1 MLEIKVTIDISDRL
15 LSTLSILAGSLHT
28 KAEPVK
34 LEAKAEP
41 VKQEAKPVDMPVYVQ
56 KTVKVTEN
64 VETAKSDALTKAV
77 EQDAPAGPQNLPVET
92 PEPADVPKPAESVE
106 SHAAVK
112 SEAVA
117 EPKAETPKK
126 ASRSKK
132 AEPKAEPVKA
142 EPAEEKAETEDPL
155 MPPEP
160 TKAPEP
166 VKEEPKADE
175 SPRADEGKGATGDV
189 LAELTKR
196 AIVELT
202 EAGIDRA
209 DSNRRIREYCAK
221 NEIKYPTFPALL
233 NAIGYGEAI
242 AVCKGEA

>member
-1 MLEIKVTIDISDRL
+1 MFEIKVTIDISDRL

-28 KAEPVK
+28 KV
-34 LEAKAEP
+34 EP

-56 KTVKVTEN
+56 KPVEWTEN

-77 EQDAPAGPQNLPVET
+77 EQDAPAEPQNLPVET
-92 PEPADVPKPAESVE
+92 PKPADVPKPAETVE
-106 SHAAVK
+106 SPAAVK
-112 SEAVA
+112 SDAPA

-132 AEPKAEPVKA
+132 AEPKAEPVK
-142 EPAEEKAETEDPL
+142 PAEEKAEAEDPL

-175 SPRADEGKGATGDV
+175 TPKADEGKGATGDV

-233 NAIGYGEAI
+233 NAVGYSKAI

>member
-1 MLEIKVTIDISDRL
+1 MFEIKVTIDISDRL

-28 KAEPVK
+28 KV
-34 LEAKAEP
+34 EP

-56 KTVKVTEN
+56 KAVKVTEN
-64 VETAKSDALTKAV
+64 VETAKSDTLTKTV
-77 EQDAPAGPQNLPVET
+77 EQDAPAEPQNLPVET
-92 PEPADVPKPAESVE
+92 PKPADVPKPAETVE
-106 SHAAVK
+106 SPAAVK
-112 SEAVA
+112 SEAPA

-132 AEPKAEPVKA
+132 AEPVKAEPV
-142 EPAEEKAETEDPL
+142 EEKAESEDPL

-160 TKAPEP
+160 PKAEP
-166 VKEEPKADE
+166 VKDEPKADE
-175 SPRADEGKGATGDV
+175 TPKSDEGKGATGDV
-189 LAELTKR
+189 LAGLTKR

-233 NAIGYGEAI
+233 NAVGYGEAI
-242 AVCKGEA
+242 AVCKGKA

>member
-1 MLEIKVTIDISDRL
+1 MFEIKVTIDISDRL

-28 KAEPVK
+28 
-34 LEAKAEP
+34 KAEP

-77 EQDAPAGPQNLPVET
+77 EQDAPAEPQNLPVDT
-92 PEPADVPKPAESVE
+92 PKPADVPKPAETVE

-112 SEAVA
+112 SEAPA

-132 AEPKAEPVKA
+132 AEPVKA
-142 EPAEEKAETEDPL
+142 DPVEEKAESEDPL

-175 SPRADEGKGATGDV
+175 TPKADEGKGATGDV

-233 NAIGYGEAI
+233 NAVGYSKAI